1 MPTNYNPSQV
11 GVPYVRAHKI
21 TINYPDNNLL
31 PTVKIEQS
39 LAVKLLDGT
48 PRHIE
53 NLPPLDRQIDLP
65 NAGNDPIPMV
75 DPETGDPIG
84 QNTSLNLVM
93 LHILAVLRQEQLRG
107 V

>member
-1 MPTNYNPSQV
+1 MTTNYNPSQV

-31 PTVKIEQS
+31 PTVRIEQS

-48 PRHIE
+48 PRQIE
-53 NLPPLDRQIDLP
+53 VLLPIERQIDLP

-75 DPETGDPIG
+75 DPETGEPIG
-84 QNTSLNLVM
+84 QNTSLNLTM
-93 LHILAVLRQEQLRG
+93 LHILAVLRQEQTRT